1 MRTAMAMLVSAA
13 VGTSVTV
20 PGSSRST
27 VSMITS
33 TAWRGSS
40 VRVGKGSTGP
50 SRPVLPW
57 MVCAVDSSPTSGRGQ
72 PAAIGTSR
80 TPPMVATTSALR
92 VTFSNVELPITVVMA
107 SSSISGLPWASR
119 RAMASSWPG
128 SQSRMIF
135 LGTPTTL
142 AASARPGRALP

>member
-40 VRVGKGSTGP
+40 VRVGAGSTGP

-80 TPPMVATTSALR
+80 TPPMVATTRALR
-92 VTFSNVELPITVVMA
+92 VTFSSVELPITVVIA

-135 LGTPTTL
+135 LGTPHSGTTVY
-142 AASARPGRALP
+142 SR